1 MSDFIDFGKIEEEE
15 NKKIEEEKEAM
26 AAAES
31 FEPSGYDGLMDDLLS
46 TIEKEDVEE
55 LKLDKVSERGIQ
67 NDDQADYYVGRIL
80 DLEKEIE
87 DINTIAEKKIKEY
100 TDKVT
105 EWKDKVLKSPTG
117 AHDYIQSLL
126 EDYTRKR
133 TEGLR
138 KNSVALVNGT
148 IGFRKTRDKFD
159 VDEDKLRKYLDETGK
174 TKFLENQPSKVKWG
188 EFKKT
193 CHLGAD
199 GILRD
204 GDTAV
209 PGVVVTRRPDTFYVK

>member
-1 MSDFIDFGKIEEEE
+1 MISVKS
-15 NKKIEEEKEAM
+15 KKKRIRRSKRRK
-26 AAAES
+26 S
-31 FEPSGYDGLMDDLLS
+31 
-46 TIEKEDVEE
+46 
-55 LKLDKVSERGIQ
+55 GIQ

-87 DINTIAEKKIKEY
+87 DINAIAEKKIKEY

-105 EWKDKVLKSPTG
+105 AWKDKVLKSPTG

-174 TKFLENQPSKVKWG
+174 TKFL
-188 EFKKT
+188 
-193 CHLGAD
+193 
-199 GILRD
+199 LR
-204 GDTAV
+204 
-209 PGVVVTRRPDTFYVK
+209 